1 MRQRLVS
8 GVGKKELRYCIIKEI
23 KKNNMW
29 LNLIGM
35 AVKTGADVY
44 KKKQE
49 TKSLQALAERNYAEK
64 MARGEIEF
72 KSRVLDNQNQG
83 IKDEIVLAI
92 VILPIIV
99 IAYSVFSGTPDA
111 KQKLDLFFEYFN
123 NLPDWYVWLTVGI
136 FGSIYGLKPGLDLFK
151 KK

>member
-1 MRQRLVS
+1 MF
-8 GVGKKELRYCIIKEI
+8 IKEN
-23 KKNNMW
+23 KKLKAFKLLQKEIMQ
-29 LNLIGM
+29 
-35 AVKTGADVY
+35 
-44 KKKQE
+44 KKWQ
-49 TKSLQALAERNYAEK
+49 
-64 MARGEIEF
+64 
-72 KSRVLDNQNQG
+72 
-83 IKDEIVLAI
+83 
-92 VILPIIV
+92 IIV

>member
-1 MRQRLVS
+1 MRQELVS
-8 GVGKKELRYCIIKEI
+8 GVGKKELKFYIENEI
-23 KKNNMW
+23 KNNIMW

-44 KKKQE
+44 KRKQE
-49 TKSLQALAERNYAEK
+49 TKSLQALAERNHAEK
-64 MARGEIEF
+64 MARGEIEYQ
-72 KSRVLDNQNQG
+72 SRIIDNQNQG

-111 KQKLDLFFEYFN
+111 KAKIRF
-123 NLPDWYVWLTVGI
+123 I
-136 FGSIYGLKPGLDLFK
+136 F
-151 KK
+151 

>member
-1 MRQRLVS
+1 
-8 GVGKKELRYCIIKEI
+8 
-23 KKNNMW
+23 
-29 LNLIGM
+29 M
-35 AVKTGADVY
+35 AIKTGADVY

-49 TKSLQALAERNYAEK
+49 TKSLNALAERNYAEK

>member
-1 MRQRLVS
+1 
-8 GVGKKELRYCIIKEI
+8 
-23 KKNNMW
+23 MW

-44 KKKQE
+44 KRKQE
-49 TKSLQALAERNYAEK
+49 TKSLQALAERNHAEK
-64 MARGEIEF
+64 MARGEIEYQ
-72 KSRVLDNQNQG
+72 SRIIDNQNQG

-136 FGSIYGLKPGLDLFK
+136 FGSIYGLKPE
-151 KK
+151 

>member
-1 MRQRLVS
+1 
-8 GVGKKELRYCIIKEI
+8 
-23 KKNNMW
+23 
-29 LNLIGM
+29 
-35 AVKTGADVY
+35 
-44 KKKQE
+44 
-49 TKSLQALAERNYAEK
+49 

>member
-1 MRQRLVS
+1 
-8 GVGKKELRYCIIKEI
+8 
-23 KKNNMW
+23 MW

-49 TKSLQALAERNYAEK
+49 TKSLQALAERNHAEK

-72 KSRVLDNQNQG
+72 KSRVFDNQNQG
-83 IKDEIVLAI
+83 IKDEIVLGI

-123 NLPDWYVWLTVGI
+123 NFPEFYKWLVLGI
-136 FGSIYGLKPGLDLFK
+136 FGSIYGLKPGMDMFK
-151 KK
+151 KRK

>member
-1 MRQRLVS
+1 MRQELVS
-8 GVGKKELRYCIIKEI
+8 GVGKKELKYCIIKET
-23 KKNNMW
+23 KNNIMW

-44 KKKQE
+44 KKRQE
-49 TKSLQALAERNYAEK
+49 TKSFEALAERNHAEK
-64 MARGEIEF
+64 MARGEIEYQ
-72 KSRVLDNQNQG
+72 KNVIDNQSG

-92 VILPIIV
+92 VILPILV
-99 IAYSVFSGTPDA
+99 IAYSVFSGQPDA